1 MCHSVFPND
10 RGSLEPL
17 DHGEVRPH
25 LRRFQTIK
33 RRKTETRIIKE
44 IMGFTELKIT
54 HQIRT
59 IAAKFSIYAF
69 LILLLT
75 GGDWA
80 VTHAQSA
87 EDLKYSDNHGT
98 FFLTDHTGHAVTD
111 RDFRGSYLLIFFG
124 YTHCPD
130 ICPTAL
136 TIIGNV
142 MRQLGPKS
150 QKVQP
155 LFITLD
161 PERDS
166 YQVLAEYVA
175 YFHPRL
181 IGLTGNADQIEK
193 VAKTY
198 FVRSQTYVPDTT
210 LDQTTN
216 RADENYLLDHTAA
229 IYLLGTNGNGLAL
242 FQHGT
247 PAGEI
252 VDTILRFIA
261 RDALLK

>member
-1 MCHSVFPND
+1 MCHSVFSND
-10 RGSLEPL
+10 RGSLESL
-17 DHGEVRPH
+17 NRGEVRPQ
-25 LRRFQTIK
+25 LKQFQTIK
-33 RRKTETRIIKE
+33 GREWKPELSKK
-44 IMGFTELKIT
+44 IMGSAELKII

-69 LILLLT
+69 MILLLT
-75 GGDWA
+75 CGDWA
-80 VTHAQSA
+80 VTHARSA
-87 EDLKYSDNHGT
+87 EDLKYSDNRGE

-142 MRQLGPKS
+142 MRQLGPRS

-198 FVRSQTYVPDTT
+198 FVRSQKYIPDTT

-216 RADENYLLDHTAA
+216 RADETYLLDHTAA
-229 IYLLGTNGNGLAL
+229 SYLLGTTGAGLA
-242 FQHGT
+242 FFHHGT
-247 PAGEI
+247 PPEDI
-252 VDTILRFIA
+252 VKAIHHFIEQ
-261 RDALLK
+261 DALGE

>member
-1 MCHSVFPND
+1 V
-10 RGSLEPL
+10 
-17 DHGEVRPH
+17 
-25 LRRFQTIK
+25 
-33 RRKTETRIIKE
+33 
-44 IMGFTELKIT
+44 
-54 HQIRT
+54 
-59 IAAKFSIYAF
+59 AAKFSIYAF
-69 LILLLT
+69 LTLLLT

-80 VTHAQSA
+80 LTHARGA
-87 EDLKYSDNHGT
+87 EDIKHSDNHGE
-98 FFLTDHTGHAVTD
+98 FVLTDHTGRAVTD

-142 MRQLGPKS
+142 MRQLGSRS

-166 YQVLAEYVA
+166 YQVLAEYVV

-198 FVRSQTYVPDTT
+198 FVRSQKYVPDTK
-210 LDQTTN
+210 LDKTTK
-216 RADENYLLDHTAA
+216 RADGNYLLDHTAA
-229 IYLLGTNGNGLAL
+229 SYLLGTTGTGLAL
-242 FQHGT
+242 FHHGT
-247 PAGEI
+247 APEEI
-252 VDTILRFIA
+252 VKTIQHFIEQ
-261 RDALLK
+261 DALGE